1 MDGGVVEYANM
12 EGFVCKRCG
21 SALASKHSLERHLA
35 RLRPCKPPCGF
46 RQSAAESVPS
56 LDKIEQMQK
65 KDKAPRDA
73 LLGQKPNR
81 QIEQMQKKDKALLD
95 AILDPKPS
103 RSRRKNS

>member
-1 MDGGVVEYANM
+1 
-12 EGFVCKRCG
+12 
-21 SALASKHSLERHLA
+21 
-35 RLRPCKPPCGF
+35 
-46 RQSAAESVPS
+46 
-56 LDKIEQMQK
+56 MQK